1 MCDLTRLCNFRSS
14 SPSSLT
20 MLYGA
25 LLSLAASMFCLGLFL
40 VHRAS
45 LLENDFRK
53 LQRDIILQLNQPRS
67 EGVKEKMAKMSKTR
81 EPKVFQ
87 NTQSSLMSSRRMKR
101 EQSSN
106 RAPTSFLQLTAN
118 SNKLPD
124 IKGNIT
130 VIPWTVSVQGGN
142 AISQKENRI
151 VVQEDGY
158 YLVFGQVWCHWTSSV
173 TKLILQLTCSNS
185 VANVLLN
192 SQVLFKSSNAV
203 MGHVIRRWSSAG
215 SDTRSTELLRCLQ
228 EMPGEHPANTCHT
241 AGIVQLRRD
250 DRLELV
256 IPYRP
261 QALISMDAEST
272 FFGVVQLN

>member
-158 YLVFGQVWCHWTSSV
+158 YLVFGQV
-173 TKLILQLTCSNS
+173 
-185 VANVLLN
+185 
-192 SQVLFKSSNAV
+192 LFKSSNAV